1 MFKIFLADDEKH
13 IRDLLSSFLKKAGYE
28 VLTFET
34 GDQLFLKCLDE
45 CPDLVVLDVNMPGTS
60 GLEISKRLKEKFD
73 VPVLLLTARDSDE
86 DYEQGFEYGIN
97 DYFIKPFSPT
107 KLVLRIKLLL
117 KKTKYQNVTADILT
131 LENLSLELTSRILTY
146 QGNSIKLTKN
156 ESLVLRKI
164 LEMPNKSV
172 SRDVLLNEVWGYDSD
187 VETRVTDDTIKRLRK
202 KMLAID
208 SHLKIETVWGFGFRL
223 VNGVDDV

>member
-13 IRDLLSSFLKKAGYE
+13 IRDLLSSFFKKAGYE

-45 CPDLVVLDVNMPGTS
+45 CPNLVVLDVNMPGTS

-187 VETRVTDDTIKRLRK
+187 VKTRVTDDTIK
-202 KMLAID
+202 
-208 SHLKIETVWGFGFRL
+208 
-223 VNGVDDV
+223 